1 MVFDLISKA
10 ILKFNAKPGM
20 IEWIGI
26 VAENIKPINRTNIES
41 TPESID
47 KLARIF
53 LFFQERK

>member
-1 MVFDLISKA
+1 MAFDLISEA

-20 IEWIGI
+20 VGWIGK
-26 VAENIKPINRTNIES
+26 VKSENIEF

-53 LFFQERK
+53 